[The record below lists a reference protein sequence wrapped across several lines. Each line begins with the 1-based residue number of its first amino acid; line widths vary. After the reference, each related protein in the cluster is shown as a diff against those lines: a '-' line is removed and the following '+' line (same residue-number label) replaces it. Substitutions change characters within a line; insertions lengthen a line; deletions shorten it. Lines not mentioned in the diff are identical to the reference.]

1 MEKIKKLIAAIK
13 SKDFFRSLQSPT
25 TTKIDLNCLDCK
37 VDLMDDS
44 GYLAFGICSACGHK
58 DTLSAKQW
66 VNMLFD
72 KESFD
77 EKFLNIESPDPLH
90 FNDQKAYKD
99 RIKMAKESTGEQA
112 AVSTGLTEI
121 KGIKVIAAIFDFKF
135 MGGSMGYAV
144 GEKIT
149 SAIDKSIS
157 MKLPLI
163 VVTCS
168 GGARMQEGTLALA
181 QMIKTT
187 NAINKLHAVNLPMIC
202 ILANPTTGGVY
213 ASFANQ
219 ADILIAEKEALIGF
233 AGPRVRAVNTDEQD
247 RLLAE
252 EIYHNGLID
261 EILSRQDM
269 RNYLERVLNLISPNQ
284 IEISS
289 DQLIPQATESEN
301 KSSGWDSVQKS
312 RDINRPSSK
321 EYIDNIFSDFIELR
335 GDRTGVDD
343 KVLIGGFAKLALK
356 NVMVIAQ
363 DRNAGTSDITRGR
376 VSAAGYRKA
385 TRLINLANRLRL
397 PIICFVDTPGANDSI
412 ENEKIG
418 LAKAIS
424 DTIASLSQVTVE
436 TVSLI
441 IGEGGSGGAIAL
453 CCTDKVL
460 MQENAFLAIT
470 SPEGA
475 ASILYRDKKYT
486 EDIANALGITASD
499 HKSLGFVDEIIA
511 EPNNEATRNHKEAAR
526 LLFNALTNSL
536 INLQKINVQK
546 RMQARND
553 KWENLGKNNKFSGRI
568 QRLFLGI
575 TRNIRI

>member
-1 MEKIKKLIAAIK
+1 MDKIKKLITAIR
-13 SKDFFRSLQSPT
+13 SKNFFISLQSST
-25 TTKIDLNCLDCK
+25 KKKINLNCKDCKIDLI
-37 VDLMDDS
+37 DDS

-66 VNMLFD
+66 VNILFD

-90 FNDQKAYKD
+90 FNDQKPYKD
-99 RIKMAKESTGEQA
+99 RIKIAKESTGEQA

-149 SAIDKSIS
+149 SAIDKAINS
-157 MKLPLI
+157 KLPFV

-233 AGPRVRAVNTDEQD
+233 AGPRVRAVNTDEKD

-252 EIYHNGLID
+252 EIYENGLVD
-261 EILSRQDM
+261 KILPRQDM
-269 RNYLERVLNLISPNQ
+269 KDYLERVLNLISPNQ
-284 IEISS
+284 IEISAA
-289 DQLIPQATESEN
+289 QLIPQAAEFEKKQT
-301 KSSGWDSVQKS
+301 GWDSVQKS
-312 RDINRPSSK
+312 RDLNRPSSR
-321 EYIDNIFSDFIELR
+321 EYIDNIFSDFIELK
-335 GDRTGVDD
+335 GDRSGAEDT
-343 KVLIGGFAKLALK
+343 VLIGGFAKLALK

-363 DRNAGTSDITRGR
+363 DRNAGLSEITRGR
-376 VSAAGYRKA
+376 VSATGYRKA

-418 LAKAIS
+418 LAKSIS

-436 TVSLI
+436 TVSVI

-486 EDIANALGITASD
+486 EDIADALGITATD
-499 HKSLGFVDEIIA
+499 HKNLGFVDEIIA
-511 EPNNEATRNHKEAAR
+511 EPKNEASNNHKEAAR

-536 INLQKINVQK
+536 INLQKINMEK
-546 RMQARND
+546 RIRARDN
-553 KWENLGKNNKFSGRI
+553 KWENLGKNNRFSGKI

-575 TRNIRI
+575 TRKIKI